1 MANYYTVYFSDNG
14 VPKTGL
20 SPVWSTLKDITTGS
34 DQTQPTI
41 AEVGGGWYRFPI
53 SLTPFQNWVGVVDGT
68 SSVPNSAERYIPV
81 NVRFSDFSV
90 DQDRVEMN
98 SVYDEDTDTITFAM
112 FVSLNGSI
120 LQSELTSFQVQ
131 LYDENGLLLFTT
143 STTTHTNGFALLT
156 QNAPGLVKNR
166 TYQGVLTVVTTNGT
180 IIGGETFITVE

>member
-1 MANYYTVYFSDNG
+1 
-14 VPKTGL
+14 
-20 SPVWSTLKDITTGS
+20 
-34 DQTQPTI
+34 
-41 AEVGGGWYRFPI
+41 
-53 SLTPFQNWVGVVDGT
+53 
-68 SSVPNSAERYIPV
+68 
-81 NVRFSDFSV
+81 V